1 MARAWS
7 RLLPASALLLHSGAP
22 SDARLAAD
30 VASQIH
36 VRFAMVALKTDIGGV
51 VLVYRVCTHGP
62 VVDVGGRNVGEGSG
76 GGDDED
82 ARNPWRRVEDDNGFL
97 RSVVAGTTSLPR
109 RRPSAAEVVETY
121 TVRMP
126 RQRPR
131 EERTADSKRRAWT
144 RRRRVFG
151 MGAVV
156 EDDDDDDDLLAWS
169 ASLDFDA
176 FERSLASVAQSL
188 DMLHGR

>member
-1 MARAWS
+1 M
-7 RLLPASALLLHSGAP
+7 
-22 SDARLAAD
+22 
-30 VASQIH
+30 VAS
-36 VRFAMVALKTDIGGV
+36 KTDIGGV

-76 GGDDED
+76 AGTTRA
-82 ARNPWRRVEDDNGFL
+82 ARNPWRRVGDDNGFL

-109 RRPSAAEVVETY
+109 RKPSAAEVVETY
-121 TVRMP
+121 TVRTP

-131 EERTADSKRRAWT
+131 EERTADAKRRAWT
-144 RRRRVFG
+144 KRRETFG
-151 MGAVV
+151 MGAGMF
-156 EDDDDDDDLLAWS
+156 EEEEDDDLLAWS

-188 DMLHGR
+188 VILHDG